1 MHFAAIISIGGMMQK
16 KDVATLIRENKTVF
30 IIIAVILFL
39 VELEIFALAA
49 MKAGRRSWL
58 QFVDVHGNVV
68 HETDG
73 KNLSDFNKYYFEKNF
88 GPVTNY
94 QRKLVS
100 KEFEFPFRA
109 WFVAAVGIP
118 IGIMLLLAFTVKAYI
133 SFMYGTEDK
142 KDGTAGDYQTQM
154 ERMISSVSRFNIFT
168 IGFLVLLGVFC
179 YWVIPETI
187 TYLGRVGEETIS
199 KYRWVFISAAAVLV
213 CLMVWIIYLRYLLAV
228 KTIDSQVELDKYRL
242 QLGLD
247 PAYTAP
253 IQLEYKQN
261 GNQKAQQVGW
271 NGNPPQKP
279 LPEQPQIE
287 VTDTQPFETVQNQTG
302 A

>member
-1 MHFAAIISIGGMMQK
+1 MQK
-16 KDVATLIRENKTVF
+16 KDIATLIRENKTAF

-58 QFVDVHGNVV
+58 QFIDVHGNVV

-88 GPVTNY
+88 GPVERY
-94 QRKLVS
+94 QRRLVS

-133 SFMYGTEDK
+133 SFMYGSEEK
-142 KDGTAGDYQTQM
+142 RDGTAGEYQTQM

-199 KYRWVFISAAAVLV
+199 KYRWVFISAAIVLV

-247 PAYTAP
+247 PAYTSP
-253 IQLEYKQN
+253 LQLEYKKQ
-261 GNQKAQQVGW
+261 GEPKATLVGW
-271 NGNPPQKP
+271 SEPPPKELPPEQKP
-279 LPEQPQIE
+279 IE
-287 VTDTQPFETVQNQTG
+287 VTES
-302 A
+302 